1 MKKTV
6 EIDFTSLAYRM
17 SQGSGASSGLD
28 SRSQIK
34 TNLLKLDATASGF
47 ADLAKLSNPQ
57 TDLGCLD
64 GSITTLQSISS
75 ALEVITPKLQT
86 SLESLTERGRSL
98 TAGLKAIKTESDAC
112 STALALDVEHLHS
125 QIEQL
130 SEEKSDLQERLSGV
144 EVSLNEG
151 KTGLNKELEMISDKI
166 VDLDQTLAQ
175 AASNAMHLETCN
187 TELVIKLREAESE
200 NAALQNTNSAIKN
213 AFFAKKANLDQ
224 GFQDLQTKIGGL
236 KCSNHSEIANFQ
248 AWKQRGGVQS
258 HCATMMYLCKV
269 FGKVLDDSSTA
280 SDKSPAFIVG
290 DDWKLATEFA
300 SFVKCFRARRNS
312 VEIADLQKLLPH
324 PTSKKEWQLWGNRE
338 GKSIHER
345 LDRLKPLK
353 DELASI
359 PNTKGVF
366 NEPPDDQACKLV
378 ERYMD
383 CLNETF
389 DVSGKSNPQGT
400 NHLNQYTLAIGQKGL
415 EVAEDILKIDQDFR
429 ALLVTKEILGDAF
442 FDEAPA

>member
-1 MKKTV
+1 MSKLV
-6 EIDFTSLAYRM
+6 EVDFTSLAYRM

-34 TNLLKLDATASGF
+34 TNLLELDATASGLT
-47 ADLAKLSNPQ
+47 DLAKLSNPQ

-64 GSITTLQSISS
+64 GSITTLRSISHV
-75 ALEVITPKLQT
+75 LEVITPKLKT
-86 SLESLTERGRSL
+86 SLESLTERERSL

-112 STALALDVEHLHS
+112 GTDLASYVYHVHS
-125 QIEQL
+125 HIDKL
-130 SEEKSDLQERLSGV
+130 SEEKSNLQERLSGV

-151 KTGLNKELEMISDKI
+151 KTVLNKELGMISDKI
-166 VDLDQTLAQ
+166 VDLDQTFAQ
-175 AASNAMHLETCN
+175 AARCN
-187 TELVIKLREAESE
+187 TELVTKLGAVESE
-200 NAALQNTNSAIKN
+200 NSALKHAKLAIKE

-236 KCSNHSEIANFQ
+236 KCSNHSEITNFQ
-248 AWKQRGGVQS
+248 AWKQGGRVQS
-258 HCATMMYLCKV
+258 HCATMMYLYKV
-269 FGKVLDDSSTA
+269 FGKVLDASSTE

-312 VEIADLQKLLPH
+312 GEIADLQKLLPH
-324 PTSKKEWQLWGNRE
+324 LPTSTEEWQLWGNRE
-338 GKSIHER
+338 GKSIQER
-345 LDRLKPLK
+345 LNLLKPLQDGLK
-353 DELASI
+353 SI
-359 PNTKGVF
+359 PNTKGVL
-366 NEPPDDQACKLV
+366 NVPPDDQACKLV

-389 DVSGKSNPQGT
+389 DVSGKSNPQGK

-415 EVAEDILKIDQDFR
+415 EVAEDILKIDQDSR